1 MAFFLSRIVIKPQQ
15 SFLISIWGYLSKQYQ
30 IWNIPK
36 VIIIY
41 NAIPP
46 RKSNPWNESQRVS
59 LSWFNTKQIRHLEY
73 SPFTCENIIL
83 PCFLTD
89 SAEVPLSLVLGYQLS
104 PNPIAA
110 RHILLENNI
119 PEMHLSSALDLENA
133 SWISSKHQSSYIL
146 EIINI

>member
-1 MAFFLSRIVIKPQQ
+1 MAFFLSHIVIKPQQ

-36 VIIIY
+36 VIIIC

-73 SPFTCENIIL
+73 SPFTCENNYLALFFDWLCRDAPLLGSGL
-83 PCFLTD
+83 P
-89 SAEVPLSLVLGYQLS
+89 ALSKPHSCQAYSFRKWIFQKCIYHQL
-104 PNPIAA
+104 
-110 RHILLENNI
+110 
-119 PEMHLSSALDLENA
+119 
-133 SWISSKHQSSYIL
+133 WI
-146 EIINI
+146 